1 MKHYPLKRIFHM
13 SAHDANQQVE
23 RTYLSRTESPSTIQW
38 SFQVGQ
44 WPLFCCITS
53 ELAAKVERILAQ
65 ELRISHLWSGLPG
78 AAQSHYLF
86 NLLLAEVVATNEIE
100 GIHST
105 RREVAEA
112 LENTTGIEHKR
123 FQEFSQLYLRL
134 ANDEEIEFP
143 SNLMELRQQYDQLL
157 GEEISAEDAP
167 DGELFRASAV
177 TITDGQTQV
186 HRGIESQAAIHQ
198 LLGEFLSTVNSES
211 DNRLIRILASH
222 FMFEYIHPFYDGN
235 GRMGRFLLS
244 VALRESLSTATALTL
259 SRQLADDKAKY
270 YRAFTTT
277 EDPMNRGEVTFFV
290 STMADVLLDA
300 QEYLLEELQIKNQ
313 QFKLVEQ
320 HVSQLAESS
329 GQTLSKPLAEK
340 EIAAL
345 FVLAQVR
352 LFGPEYGINQNQ
364 LAIALG
370 KEKRTA
376 RKYVKDLEERGL
388 VTATSRRPLRFQL
401 TQSGMELVGL

>member
-13 SAHDANQQVE
+13 SAHEANREVE
-23 RTYLSRTESPSTIQW
+23 RTYLLRTESPSTIQW

-53 ELAAKVERILAQ
+53 DLAAKVEKILAQ
-65 ELRISHLWSGLPG
+65 ELQISHLWAGLPG
-78 AAQSHYLF
+78 AARSHYLF

-112 LENTTGIEHKR
+112 LENTAGAKHKR
-123 FQEFSQLYLRL
+123 FQEFSQLYFQL
-134 ANDEEIEFP
+134 ANEEKIEFP
-143 SNLMELRQQYDQLL
+143 GTLVELRQQYDQLL
-157 GEEISAEDAP
+157 GEEVSAENAL

-177 TITDGQTQV
+177 TITDGQTQI
-186 HRGIESQAAIHQ
+186 HRGVESEAAIHQ
-198 LLGEFLSTVNSES
+198 LLSEFLTTVNSES
-211 DNRLIRILASH
+211 GNRLIRILASH

-270 YRAFTTT
+270 YKAFTVA

-290 STMADVLLDA
+290 STLADVLLDA
-300 QEYLLEELQIKNQ
+300 QQYLLEELQVKNE
-313 QFKLVEQ
+313 QFKKIDQRISE
-320 HVSQLAESS
+320 LAETS
-329 GQTLSKPLAEK
+329 GSIFSTPLTEN
-340 EIAAL
+340 EISTL

-352 LFGPEYGINQNQ
+352 LFGPEYGINQDQ
-364 LAIALG
+364 LASALG

-376 RKYVKDLEERGL
+376 RKYVQGLEERDL

-401 TQSGMELVGL
+401 TQSGMDLIGL